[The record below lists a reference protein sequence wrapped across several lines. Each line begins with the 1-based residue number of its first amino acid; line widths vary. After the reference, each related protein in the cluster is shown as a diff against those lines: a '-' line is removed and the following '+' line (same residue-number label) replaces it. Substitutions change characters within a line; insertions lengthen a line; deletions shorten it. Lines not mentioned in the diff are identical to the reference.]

1 MTKDN
6 AREIRFL
13 EVKDGNYASLAKRLR
28 SSPSAENTVR
38 KTTSGIIQG
47 VREKGDL
54 ALKTYV
60 AKFDGLPK
68 GTDLR
73 VSSAEIRA
81 AYGLVSN
88 AQIRAIEELKT
99 RVEKVEE
106 GLLKTLSGLKISF
119 DGYSLS
125 LKVQALEAV
134 GCYVP
139 GGQASYPTSLIMT
152 VVPAKV
158 AGVARII
165 VSSPPSKSGLPSP
178 LTLVASDICGVDE
191 VYKMGGAH
199 AIAAMALGTAS
210 IPSVKK
216 IVGPG
221 NNYVTTAKVLLSEIV
236 PIDLPAGPTELLI
249 MADARAK
256 PQLIARDMISQAEHG
271 GSSICGLVTTSSS
284 LASRVKNELGKIMV
298 SVPRS
303 KEVREALSSNG
314 FILVAKS
321 LQDMVRFSN
330 SFAPEHLEI
339 MVEDAEEVSKDIEN
353 AGMILLGNF
362 SPSSISDYCLGTNH
376 VLPTGGAASAY
387 SALSVLT
394 FIKTSWI
401 ANCEKKALE
410 QLVPK
415 IKILSDAEELNNHLL
430 AVEERLR

>member
-6 AREIRFL
+6 DCDIRFL
-13 EVKDGNYASLAKRLR
+13 EVKNGNSASLAKRLR
-28 SSPSAENTVR
+28 SNSRADKTVR

-54 ALKTYV
+54 ALETYV
-60 AKFDGLPK
+60 AKFDGLRK
-68 GTDLR
+68 GADLR
-73 VSSAEIRA
+73 VSAAEIRT
-81 AYGLVSN
+81 AYGLVSKV
-88 AQIRAIEELKT
+88 QVRAIEELKNRVE
-99 RVEKVEE
+99 RVEK
-106 GLLKTLSGLKISF
+106 GLLRKFSGHKVTF

-125 LKVQALEAV
+125 LKVQALESV

-152 VVPAKV
+152 VIPAKV
-158 AGVARII
+158 AGVARIV
-165 VSSPPSKSGLPSP
+165 VSTPPSKSGLPSP

-210 IPSVKK
+210 IPRVNK

-221 NNYVTTAKVLLSEIV
+221 NIYVTTAKGLLSEIV
-236 PIDLPAGPTELLI
+236 PIDLPAGPTELLVL
-249 MADARAK
+249 ADARAK
-256 PQLIARDMISQAEHG
+256 PRLIARDLISQAEHG
-271 GSSICGLVTTSSS
+271 GSSICGLVTNSSS
-284 LASRVKNELGKIMV
+284 LGSKVKTELGKILV
-298 SVPRS
+298 SSPRS

-314 FILVAKS
+314 FILVTRS
-321 LQDMVRFSN
+321 VQDMVEFSN

-339 MVEDAEEVSKDIEN
+339 MVDNAEEVSKGIVN

-376 VLPTGGAASAY
+376 VLPTGGAADAY
-387 SALSVLT
+387 SALSVLD
-394 FIKTSWI
+394 FIKISWI
-401 ANCEKKALE
+401 ANCEKRALK
-410 QLVPK
+410 QLAPK
-415 IKILSDAEELNNHLL
+415 IKILSKAEGLNNHYL